1 MMKHNRTFKL
11 LIGTVLIVAV
21 FVATGLFSPTLAIGP
36 GTGGSKIK
44 VDSERIG
51 PYVLLMATSPLP
63 VTVGQMSVWVRVTGA
78 ADDQLRRDADVTV
91 VAKLRGSN
99 GPLVTAKGSHKN
111 AGNDYDYVAHLD
123 IDQAGQWDVTVT
135 VVDDLGEAEAVFTE
149 AVSRGRSAQGLVL
162 IAIPFV
168 LGIVGVGIYLWRRSA
183 NPDEGRMADDE

>member
-1 MMKHNRTFKL
+1 MKQNKTFRL
-11 LIGTVLIVAV
+11 SIAWLLIVAM
-21 FVATGLFSPTLAIGP
+21 FLINGLFNPTLAIGP

-44 VDSERIG
+44 VDNERIG

-91 VAKLRGSN
+91 VAKPRGSD

-111 AGNDYDYVAHLD
+111 AGNDYDYVAHVD
-123 IDQAGQWDVTVT
+123 VDQTGQWDVTVT
-135 VVDDLGEAEAVFTE
+135 VTDDLGQAEATFTE
-149 AVSRGRSAQGLVL
+149 SVSRGSSAQTLGI

-183 NPDEGRMADDE
+183 